1 MNMPKEYYIGPF
13 SDVAGAW
20 GNRLWEFLNEPEN
33 VRLMAGASNQGRPA
47 AEAIADHLFVR
58 FGDSVKKNRVK
69 QFTGL
74 LIRQVM
80 ERNGYR
86 HSAYG
91 RKADATHVFSKA
103 SLYTREANN

>member
-58 FGDSVKKNRVK
+58 FRDSVKKNRVK

-86 HSAYG
+86 HIEYG
-91 RKADATHVFSKA
+91 RPTRLNPVFLKA
-103 SLYTREANN
+103 SLYTRRS